1 MAIAL
6 PTAERC
12 ARTRRE
18 PPARLGS
25 NLQVHTHQTLRS
37 GRCGRH
43 WAHDIGGDFS
53 DVIVPYDAYELNQRL
68 QFGHPNLAHW
78 LGTDEFGR
86 DVPTRLIYGARIALF
101 IGLASSF
108 VGATAGAVGGLIN
121 AYLGG
126 RTDLWLQRLMH
137 IMLAFP
143 LLILALAIVTV
154 LGRSIPNLIV
164 AIAIPVIPRT
174 ARVVRSS
181 ALAVKENVFVEA
193 ARAVGSSH
201 IRVMFRHLVPNIMA
215 PYLIVLTAQ
224 LGGAILTEASLSFL
238 GLGTA
243 EPTPSWGLMLSGG
256 APMYAEKAP
265 WLASSPVW
273 PSAWRSSGSTSLVI
287 RYVMPWIRVSG
298 TARNEEKGDERFA
311 DGCTIACSHTAREP
325 VGRACGSGAGEA
337 TFWGDATGRPGG

>member
-1 MAIAL
+1 MAVATRQPYPVVVEHDLTSHRIWVAICKFVRTKPLGAAGAVVILIMAFAALFAELIA
-6 PTAERC
+6 
-12 ARTRRE
+12 
-18 PPARLGS
+18 
-25 NLQVHTHQTLRS
+25 
-37 GRCGRH
+37 
-43 WAHDIGGDFS
+43 
-53 DVIVPYDAYELNQRL
+53 PYDAYELNQRL
-68 QFGHPNLAHW
+68 QFGAPNVAHW

-86 DVPTRLIYGARIALF
+86 DVLTRLIYGARIALF

-108 VGATAGAVGGLIN
+108 IGATAGAVLGVVS

-126 RTDLWLQRLMH
+126 KTDLWLQRVVD

-143 LLILALAIVTV
+143 LLILALAIVAV
-154 LGRSIPNLIV
+154 LGRSLPNLIV

-174 ARVVRSS
+174 ARIVRSS
-181 ALAVKENVFVEA
+181 ALSAKENVYVEA

-201 IRVMFRHLVPNIMA
+201 VRVMFRHIVPNILA

-265 WLASSPVW
+265 WLAIFP
-273 PSAWRSSGSTSLVI
+273 GLVI
-287 RYVMPWIRVSG
+287 SLAVFG
-298 TARNEEKGDERFA
+298 FNLFGDSLR
-311 DGCTIACSHTAREP
+311 
-325 VGRACGSGAGEA
+325 
-337 TFWGDATGRPGG
+337 DALDPRLRHRS